1 METSMRSMD
10 KWKGF
15 YLTIGKSIKS
25 EREKAGKTLKEVAE
39 AIGLSNEV
47 VLHRYETGARRPLPH
62 ILLELGRFLKD
73 DEVYFITHAGAP
85 REAPQATSTGQV
97 HDQIRTIMG

>member
-1 METSMRSMD
+1 METIMRAKD
-10 KWKGF
+10 KWKDF
-15 YLTIGKSIKS
+15 YLTIGKCIKA
-25 EREKAGKTLKEVAE
+25 EREKAGKTLKDVAE

-85 REAPQATSTGQV
+85 REMPQAASTGPV
-97 HDQIRTIMG
+97 YNQIR